1 MQFYFNLYQDF
12 RAVFDHGVHLFG
24 AFTMTHHDG
33 NEALRTDL
41 RSMAWHVL
49 NNCDDA
55 RLYIEYLLTSLLL
68 NFMLPY
74 PL

>member
-1 MQFYFNLYQDF
+1 MFG
-12 RAVFDHGVHLFG
+12 HGVRLFG
-24 AFTMTHHDG
+24 ACTVTHHDG

-41 RSMAWHVL
+41 RSMAWYVL
-49 NNCDDA
+49 NNSEEA
-55 RLYIEYLLTSLLL
+55 RPYIEYVLTFLLL